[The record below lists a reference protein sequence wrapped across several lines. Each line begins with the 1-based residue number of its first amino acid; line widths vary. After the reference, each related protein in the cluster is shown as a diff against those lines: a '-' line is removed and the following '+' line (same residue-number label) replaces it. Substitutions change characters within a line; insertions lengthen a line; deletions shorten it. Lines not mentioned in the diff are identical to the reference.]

1 MSGLVDFWSLYGS
14 QILQALGQHLL
25 LVGRALLL
33 GVLVAVPLGIILTRI
48 PRWAAPII
56 AVVSVIQTIPSLVF
70 FALLIPIP
78 LIGGIGEQPASL
90 VLFLYSLLPIL
101 RNTYVGVRSVDP
113 SLLDASRGQGMT
125 SWEILYMVELPLS
138 APIIVA
144 GIRLAA
150 VYLVSWATIAAL
162 IGAGGLGGLIFSG
175 IDSED
180 TTLLLA
186 GAIPTALLALVVGFV
201 FGQVRRLVTPRGL
214 RAEVVTSPGLKKEV
228 VTG

>member
-1 MSGLVDFWSLYGS
+1 MSDFWNAYGN
-14 QILQALGQHLL
+14 QILTALGQHLY
-25 LVGRALLL
+25 LVGLALVL
-33 GVLVAVPLGIILTRI
+33 GIIVAVPLGILLTRF

-56 AVVSVIQTIPSLVF
+56 TVVSIVQTIPSLVF
-70 FALLIPIP
+70 FALLIPF
-78 LIGGIGEQPASL
+78 LGIGLQPALL

-101 RNTYVGVRSVDP
+101 RNTYIALRSVDP
-113 SLLDASRGQGMT
+113 PLIDASRGQGMT

-150 VYLVSWATIAAL
+150 IYLVSWATIASL
-162 IGAGGLGGLIFSG
+162 IGAGGLGDLIFSG

-186 GAIPTALLALVVGFV
+186 GAIPTALLALIIGFV

-214 RAEVVTSPGLKKEV
+214 KEEVVTAAKHAPRTEV
-228 VTG
+228 MTG

>member
-1 MSGLVDFWSLYGS
+1 MIDFWNAYGS
-14 QILQALGQHLL
+14 QILIALGQHLF
-25 LVGRALLL
+25 LVGVALAI
-33 GVLVAVPLGIILTRI
+33 GVIVAVPLGIILTRI

-78 LIGGIGEQPASL
+78 LIGGIGLQPALL
-90 VLFLYSLLPIL
+90 VLSLYSLLPIL

-113 SLLDASRGQGMT
+113 ALLDASRGQGMT

-150 VYLVSWATIAAL
+150 IYLVSWATIAAL

-175 IDSED
+175 LDSED
-180 TTLLLA
+180 TNLLLA

-214 RAEVVTSPGLKKEV
+214 RAEVATRQDLKKEV
-228 VTG
+228 VTA